1 MQGLWTVETRA
12 LPPGGFDPGWG
23 LPVWN
28 ILLLLWLAAAGC
40 IPLGTRSRHWH
51 ALNPMHAGMFLLAIW
66 FCLHVIDQLI
76 HQRQATVTYGYIVF
90 PAVYNI
96 LRTLSE
102 LLLFAG
108 LGLGLLRCHTPDVA
122 AADGFGPVVAATVVL
137 WVLGMYQVGLNL
149 SLCFAWLGFS
159 DVGTIDAIAAARSGF
174 DVAYAVVYF
183 LGVPTLAF
191 VASDEPTVPT
201 LELAP
206 SDSAPLARKLADVK
220 FAFHGAAVALFLRSF
235 CEVVI
240 VGRLDRAPT
249 DLQTTYVARDVCY
262 GLWSS
267 LCMVFLVV
275 GSPGRSD
282 SGGDVDLWDEDEQA
296 GASRR
301 EAERKRVAA
310 TCQAVEA
317 ALAAWVVDLREALA
331 EKLDRVTYGA
341 ALTAPPVALVL
352 DELEAE
358 IDKAPKD
365 RGRASDPDFV
375 AWLSAAKHKEI
386 GVLRERFAGW
396 EVIDKRDNG
405 ATVPEDA
412 VEEEEEEEDAEE
424 PEGAVAEAVSLVRAE
439 EPVGSTEP
447 VPEMEQQQQHARP
460 ARHMTFL
467 DVLRAHRR
475 GIRPGDV

>member
-1 MQGLWTVETRA
+1 MQGLWTVATRA

-28 ILLLLWLAAAGC
+28 ILLMIWLAVAGC
-40 IPLGTRSRHWH
+40 VPLGTRSRHWH
-51 ALNPMHAGMFLLAIW
+51 ALKPMHAGMLLLAIW

-76 HQRQATVTYGYIVF
+76 HQRQAAVTYGYIVF

-96 LRTLSE
+96 LRTLSD

-122 AADGFGPVVAATVVL
+122 AAEGLGFVVAATAVL

-159 DVGTIDAIAAARSGF
+159 DVGSIDAIAAARSGF
-174 DVAYAVVYF
+174 DVAYAAVYF
-183 LGVPTLAF
+183 LGVPALAI

-201 LELAP
+201 PELAP
-206 SDSAPLARKLADVK
+206 SDSAPLASKLADVK
-220 FAFHGAAVALFLRSF
+220 FAFNGAAVALFLRSF

-240 VGRLDRAPT
+240 VGQLDRAPA

-267 LCMVFLVV
+267 LCMVFLLV
-275 GSPGRSD
+275 GSPGRFD
-282 SGGDVDLWDEDEQA
+282 SGGGGDVDLWDEDEKA

-301 EAERKRVAA
+301 EAERRRIAA
-310 TCQAVEA
+310 TCQSVEA

-341 ALTAPPVALVL
+341 ALTAPPVGQVL
-352 DELEAE
+352 DELEAD

-365 RGRASDPDFV
+365 RGRTSDPDFV
-375 AWLSAAKHKEI
+375 ARLSAAKHKEI

-412 VEEEEEEEDAEE
+412 ADEEKDAKE
-424 PEGAVAEAVSLVRAE
+424 PDGDVAEAVSLARAE
-439 EPVGSTEP
+439 EPAESTEP
-447 VPEMEQQQQHARP
+447 VPEMEEPYAQP
-460 ARHMTFL
+460 ARNTTFL